1 MRALYVQKNNP
12 KNNFIQIPFP
22 ECFSLQVPEGC
33 SSLSEQLMGL
43 LTGWTVDPLWAVQS
57 GSDWGVNN
65 CIVLSCYS
73 CCSSPACLVCPS
85 EQQMTRTQCGWRRNV
100 SERSPLQQPGSCEST
115 WHGHSRSTLP
125 SSANESHFVWLP
137 LPWCG
142 GIFFLFFWENIRMD
156 FNPPPPFLNQLFRC
170 CPLLHIKDV
179 SCWIYGWAERN
190 VNNTWETQL
199 KSFVGLLTKTMN

>member
-1 MRALYVQKNNP
+1 MLLMAWGLIWIKVEAPSLRTWGHSMFRKTTRRIT
-12 KNNFIQIPFP
+12 IQIPFP

-142 GIFFLFFWENIRMD
+142 GIIIFFFGRI
-156 FNPPPPFLNQLFRC
+156 
-170 CPLLHIKDV
+170 
-179 SCWIYGWAERN
+179 
-190 VNNTWETQL
+190 
-199 KSFVGLLTKTMN
+199 

>member
-1 MRALYVQKNNP
+1 MNDWWLKHKGCFQQKMLLMAWGLIWIKVESPSLRTWVHSMFRKTSP
-12 KNNFIQIPFP
+12 KNEFIQIPSP
-22 ECFSLQVPEGC
+22 RCFSRQVPEGC
-33 SSLSEQLMGL
+33 SSLAVSEQLMGL
-43 LTGWTVDPLWAVQS
+43 LTGWTVDPLWAAQS

-115 WHGHSRSTLP
+115 WHGNSRSTLP

-142 GIFFLFFWENIRMD
+142 GIFFFFWEYTD
-156 FNPPPPFLNQLFRC
+156 GF
-170 CPLLHIKDV
+170 
-179 SCWIYGWAERN
+179 
-190 VNNTWETQL
+190 
-199 KSFVGLLTKTMN
+199 